1 MPSNLL
7 RLRPSNQ
14 LVNLIEKYGNR
25 FILLFAQLKS
35 LDEGINLLLFF
46 VLVEDMNIIDFK
58 VYFLQYEEW
67 KKEFLKHLYPKWQE
81 NCKKTSWNF

>member
-1 MPSNLL
+1 MILVASGQFISIICHPVMPSNLL
-7 RLRPSNQ
+7 RLRPFSR

-25 FILLFAQLKS
+25 FILLFIQLKT

-58 VYFLQYEEW
+58 VYFLRYEE
-67 KKEFLKHLYPKWQE
+67 
-81 NCKKTSWNF
+81 